1 MSLDTLWTQFQNA
14 QLTICQL
21 FKYKMPSEL
30 AFLSHNVVPQGLHPI
45 SSDTFK
51 NGCNIICISI
61 IFLSFNNNCKHRR
74 PFLNVLSAE
83 PFFTQ
88 YTINILIFVYKI
100 LCTWTKKKNQ
110 KKHYVYVVIT
120 VLNEVSLLCTEF
132 SIQCHVLF
140 FLTSNKAKKY
150 V

>member
-30 AFLSHNVVPQGLHPI
+30 AFLSHSVAPQGLHPI
-45 SSDTFK
+45 SGDHTFK

-61 IFLSFNNNCKHRR
+61 IFFSFNNNCKYGR

-83 PFFTQ
+83 PVFYLVHHQ
-88 YTINILIFVYKI
+88 YLNFCLQNTMHLG
-100 LCTWTKKKNQ
+100 KKK
-110 KKHYVYVVIT
+110 KKRHYVYVVIT

-132 SIQCHVLF
+132 SIQCHVF
-140 FLTSNKAKKY
+140 FSF
-150 V
+150 